1 MLLWPPPCYI
11 SGVKPLAPT
20 LLVPFALALATSLA
34 ACGSAP
40 PRDQPGIV
48 ALPGGAHAAFAHY
61 GTNPTVDTA
70 EEALSRVGL
79 GADHA
84 SMAIV
89 RHYLGQGVMPP
100 PEAVRVEDIV
110 AASLAPMIVGQ
121 PGSARPSIGIEVA
134 LVPSPFRKGWHA
146 LVVAVTPAA
155 RVPEAPPV
163 VVSSTPHDPLALALV
178 ARGARLE
185 VGGIPALRRLLD
197 PASRARLV
205 LIDDAAGLGGVEAQ
219 GPLLAEVARWRE
231 GGGVLSVVERLGPG
245 TDDALLDRLAQDG
258 GGLHEVVLAEDLADS
273 ARLATLAAR
282 LSAPI
287 GLRAATAE
295 LAFDPDKV
303 TRWRL
308 VGSESRVTRAAGRA
322 IGAMVPAGETVFL
335 YYEVKVVAAGALG
348 EVVVRAHDGSA
359 SARLEAPA
367 GKAHAARALAVV
379 AAAAFAE
386 KLRGSFWVKDVG
398 WEAIAT
404 EVARWVPGLA
414 PWVARARALDR
425 SALEP
430 GAEAPIRATR
440 LIPGAGRP

>member
-20 LLVPFALALATSLA
+20 LLVPFALALAPSLA

-121 PGSARPSIGIEVA
+121 PARPSIGIDGQPGSARPSIGIDGQPGSARPSIGIEVA

-163 VVSSTPHDPLALALV
+163 VVSSTPHDPLALALM

-231 GGGVLSVVERLGPG
+231 GGGVLSVVECLGPG

-295 LAFDPDKV
+295 L
-303 TRWRL
+303 
-308 VGSESRVTRAAGRA
+308 
-322 IGAMVPAGETVFL
+322 
-335 YYEVKVVAAGALG
+335 
-348 EVVVRAHDGSA
+348 
-359 SARLEAPA
+359 
-367 GKAHAARALAVV
+367 
-379 AAAAFAE
+379 
-386 KLRGSFWVKDVG
+386 
-398 WEAIAT
+398 
-404 EVARWVPGLA
+404 
-414 PWVARARALDR
+414 
-425 SALEP
+425 
-430 GAEAPIRATR
+430 
-440 LIPGAGRP
+440 